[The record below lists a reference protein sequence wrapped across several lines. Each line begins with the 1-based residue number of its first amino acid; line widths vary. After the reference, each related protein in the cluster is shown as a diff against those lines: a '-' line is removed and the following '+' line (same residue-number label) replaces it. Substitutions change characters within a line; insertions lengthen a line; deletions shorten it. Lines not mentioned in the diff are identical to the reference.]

1 MCYTEDSWSWYHLAV
16 ATVTMWPCD
25 QPNVTRHC
33 TGSLVVTTGNGDTG
47 PGSLKLITPGM
58 WGLTARLWKTA
69 SKWPSQICIWRII
82 TNWSVSHLVK
92 LSDISGPRFIVTGQI
107 KYLLR
112 TKNIYCDG
120 CKECTRVW
128 GECIYCILSSI
139 FLRTV
144 TLFCDECDGPQGVWG
159 VFYSSLIF
167 CCQNIWRWLDEDDQT
182 YIYDQSHISVKGV
195 SWRRR
200 LSPIMWPRSASPL
213 ITWQPP
219 LSWPR
224 PRPAPPL
231 MLSIHW
237 LLPAVNW

>member
-1 MCYTEDSWSWYHLAV
+1 
-16 ATVTMWPCD
+16 MWPD
-25 QPNVTRHC
+25 TAPGHWLWPLAMVTP
-33 TGSLVVTTGNGDTG
+33 G
-47 PGSLKLITPGM
+47 PGPSSSSRQECGAWQPG
-58 WGLTARLWKTA
+58 LWKTA

-195 SWRRR
+195 SWRR
-200 LSPIMWPRSASPL
+200 LVSPIMWPSPASPL

-231 MLSIHW
+231 MLSIYW